1 MKKRTLKS
9 KILSGILALCMVAGL
24 LPLAAFAEE
33 AQHTDSETITAVAAP
48 EVAEQEIAVGSETTP
63 TFPETVAA
71 TLTTVAWEE
80 VPLLVSE
87 GEVPQT
93 EWQSAT
99 TTEEIPLAVEW
110 VLPEG
115 EAFSTTAPH
124 TFTYTAVPKDATYA
138 LSPEISMPT
147 FAVHVVAEETPTN
160 ENNTAITGFA
170 LPMPAAEQAEGDM
183 AALPEMASINA
194 AAVNETFTAIAG
206 EDASGGAVTIGATM
220 TFMVTSE
227 DAASKTGTVQVG
239 NGTGA
244 SIPIDTAGAVTIP
257 TTVTRTVNGETYTY
271 TVTAIGGF
279 AFLECSLLTGVTI
292 PNSVTSIG
300 DGAFNL
306 CGDLTEINVET
317 QNPAYTDE
325 SGILFNREKSTLIKY
340 PEGKTGTTYSIP
352 PTVISIGSGA
362 FQNAALT
369 SVNIPNSVMSIGS
382 QAFRNS
388 ALTSVIIPNS
398 VTSIEG
404 STFAYC
410 TSLSSVNIPNS
421 VTSIGSQAFR
431 NSALTSVIIPNSVTS
446 IERATF
452 ADCTSLTSV
461 TIPNG
466 VTSIGDSAFSG
477 TALSSVNIPNSVTS
491 IGESA
496 FQNTDLTSVTIP
508 GSVTSIG
515 DHTFDQCGSLRSVT
529 IPNGVTSIGI
539 SAFADCTSLSSV
551 TIPNSV
557 TSIGNGAF
565 LSTALT
571 SVNIPNGVTSIEGAT
586 FNGCGSLSSVTIPSS
601 VTRIGND
608 AFRGTALS
616 SVTIPGS
623 VASIGAGAFSG
634 CGSLSSVT
642 LQNGVTDIGLLAFQN
657 NTALTSVVLP
667 SSVTSMGDVVFNGSI
682 NLADIYFLGNM
693 PTIAGGNVAP
703 NASTKI
709 YYPSLA
715 TGWDTYSP
723 TTGVKT
729 PMTSYTVTHTLT
741 NMASNGG
748 PYLIND
754 ARLPVSYQNYA
765 ATLTPSAG
773 YALPQTIRV
782 LMGGTALT
790 SGYTYSAETG
800 AFSITNSDI
809 TDNVEI
815 IAQARPFSTE
825 TDITGFSLAGQVGA
839 SAIDTQN
846 HTVHITLPHG
856 ADVSALSP
864 TITLSPGAS
873 VAPASGTAQNFTNPV
888 AYTVTAED
896 GTTSQ
901 VWTVTVALENAPPT
915 MINGR
920 DQIITQGQSA
930 SFTSSDDFGGYVD
943 TVVTLSDGTKQTVHT
958 AGTTNQNASA
968 VEGSIIL
975 TLSGAYTATLPLGTH
990 SIRIS
995 SANGSA
1001 TANFTVVAAGATTPL
1016 SPQTG
1021 VY

>member
-9 KILSGILALCMVAGL
+9 KILSGILALCMMAGL

-33 AQHTDSETITAVAAP
+33 AQPANSEAITAVAAP
-48 EVAEQEIAVGSETTP
+48 AVAQQEIAVGSETTP
-63 TFPETVAA
+63 TFPETVTA

-80 VPLLVSE
+80 VPLLASE
-87 GEVPQT
+87 GEAPQT

-99 TTEEIPLAVEW
+99 TTQEIPLAVEW

-124 TFTYTAVPKDATYA
+124 TFTYTAAPKDATYA
-138 LSPEISMPT
+138 LSPEVSMPT
-147 FAVHVVAEETPTN
+147 FAVHVVAEEPPSN
-160 ENNTAITGFA
+160 ENDNGITGFS
-170 LPMPAAEQAEGDM
+170 LPMPAAGQAEGDM

-194 AAVNETFTAIAG
+194 AAVNDTFEADAG
-206 EDASGGAVTIGATM
+206 KDASNQDVTIGATM
-220 TFMVTSE
+220 TFLVTSE

-239 NGTGA
+239 NGTNP
-244 SIPIDTAGAVTIP
+244 SIDKSTAGGVTIP
-257 TTVTRTVNGETYTY
+257 TTVTHTVGSDTYTY

-279 AFLECSLLTGVTI
+279 AFGGCTSLLSVNI
-292 PNSVTSIG
+292 PNSVM
-300 DGAFNL
+300 
-306 CGDLTEINVET
+306 
-317 QNPAYTDE
+317 
-325 SGILFNREKSTLIKY
+325 
-340 PEGKTGTTYSIP
+340 
-352 PTVISIGSGA
+352 SIGSGA

-369 SVNIPNSVMSIGS
+369 SVNIPNSVTSIGI
-382 QAFRNS
+382 QAFQNT
-388 ALTSVIIPNS
+388 ALTSVN
-398 VTSIEG
+398 
-404 STFAYC
+404 
-410 TSLSSVNIPNS
+410 
-421 VTSIGSQAFR
+421 
-431 NSALTSVIIPNSVTS
+431 
-446 IERATF
+446 
-452 ADCTSLTSV
+452 
-461 TIPNG
+461 IPNG
-466 VTSIGDSAFSG
+466 VTSIEVG
-477 TALSSVNIPNSVTS
+477 TFL
-491 IGESA
+491 
-496 FQNTDLTSVTIP
+496 
-508 GSVTSIG
+508 
-515 DHTFDQCGSLRSVT
+515 
-529 IPNGVTSIGI
+529 
-539 SAFADCTSLSSV
+539 DCTSLSSV

-557 TSIGNGAF
+557 TSIGIQAFQNTALSSVNIPGSVASIGVSAF
-565 LSTALT
+565 LDCTSLNSVTLQNGVTSIGDNAFSRTALISVIIPNSVTSIGKSAFMSTALTTVNIPGSVTSIGEAAFQNTKLTSVNIPGSVTSIEDNTFTNCVSLRSVTLQNGVTSIGISAFADCDSLTSVNIPNSVTSIGTSAFSGTDLT
-571 SVNIPNGVTSIEGAT
+571 SVNIPNGVTSIEVSA
-586 FNGCGSLSSVTIPSS
+586 FSGCTSLSSVTIPNS
-601 VTRIGND
+601 VTRIGDN

-616 SVTIPGS
+616 SVNIPGS
-623 VASIGAGAFSG
+623 VASIGASAFLD
-634 CGSLSSVT
+634 CISLNSVT
-642 LQNGVTDIGLLAFQN
+642 LQNGVTSIGNWAFFS
-657 NTALTSVVLP
+657 TALTSVVLP
-667 SSVTSMGDVVFNGSI
+667 SSVTSMGHVVFQKSTR
-682 NLADIYFLGNM
+682 LADIYFLGNM
-693 PTIAGGNVAP
+693 PTIAGTEVAP